1 MAQITVAALNQNS
14 IFLSSLI
21 MPGISPPISHP
32 NMPLAFSWNSCETVV
47 VVVVVVVA
55 AVVAVV
61 VFIDHF

>member
-47 VVVVVVVA
+47 VVVVVA